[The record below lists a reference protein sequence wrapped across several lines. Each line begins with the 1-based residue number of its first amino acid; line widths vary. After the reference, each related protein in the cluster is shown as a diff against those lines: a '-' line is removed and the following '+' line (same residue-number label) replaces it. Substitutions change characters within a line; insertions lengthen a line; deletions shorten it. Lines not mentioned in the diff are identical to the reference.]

1 MDETPHCEHGVFL
14 SVLDIGL
21 LIRGNAGIGKSTLAL
36 ELIERGH
43 RFISDDVVHFTQAK
57 DLNQNR
63 IPDQIMGKSPH
74 MLKDLLAVRDLG
86 VLNISDLFSADIC
99 LPQYPLELIVELVRD
114 ECVLKPTLTG
124 TPSHLTILNHRIP
137 VQLIHAHP
145 KRNLSVIVET
155 AIKNYI
161 LYNHGQDAGTLLE
174 KRQQYLFKT
183 S

>member
-43 RFISDDVVHFTQAK
+43 RFISDDVVHFTQGK
-57 DLNQNR
+57 ERNPNR
-63 IPDQIMGKSPH
+63 IPSQIIGESPH
-74 MLKDLLAVRDLG
+74 ILKDLLAVRDLG
-86 VLNISDLFSADIC
+86 VLNISDLFSADTC
-99 LPQYPLELIVELVRD
+99 LSQYPLELIIELVGD
-114 ECVLKPTLTG
+114 EHVLKPTLIG
-124 TPSHLTILNHRIP
+124 TPSHTTILNQRIP
-137 VQLIHAHP
+137 VQVIHAHP

-161 LYNHGQDAGTLLE
+161 LYKHGQDAGTLLE
-174 KRQQYLFKT
+174 KQQQCLIKT